1 MAKVKKII
9 NSPDTIVS
17 EVLDGIVLASNG
29 GLVREGEAPVLR
41 RAVKTPGKVGLVIG
55 GGSGHEPMY
64 SAFVGPGL
72 ADASVAGEIFAAPS
86 PDQIAT
92 AARAVDTGKG
102 VMFVYGNYAG
112 DVLNFDVASEILT
125 AEGIA
130 CRTVL
135 VADDAGVDIVPD
147 RRGIAGAVYQVKVA
161 GYACEASPTLD
172 KATALVERA
181 RDNIRT
187 LGVAVRPGSLPHT
200 GVPTFEIGDDE
211 VEVGM
216 GMHGER
222 GVARQK
228 LPSAD
233 ALVEDMVNRLKAD
246 LGLKSGERIAVLLN
260 NLGST
265 TFMELMIINR
275 KLRELLSKAAFAVAR
290 VDIGAYFTSQEM
302 AGFSLTLMR
311 LDAELEAALAAPA
324 SSPGFTQARGA
335 IM

>member
-9 NSPDTIVS
+9 NAPDTIVS

-29 GLVREGEAPVLR
+29 GLVREADAPVLR
-41 RAVKTPGKVGLVIG
+41 RAVKTAGKVGLVIG

-64 SAFVGPGL
+64 SAFVGHGL

-92 AARAVDTGKG
+92 AARVVDAGKG

-112 DVLNFDVASEILT
+112 DVLNFDVASEILV

-135 VADDAGVDIVPD
+135 VADDAAVDILAD

-161 GYACEASPTLD
+161 GYACERLPTLE

-181 RDNIRT
+181 KDNIRT

-211 VEVGM
+211 IEVGM

-228 LPSAD
+228 LPLAD
-233 ALVEDMVNRLKAD
+233 ALIEDMVNRLKAD

-275 KLRELLSKAAFAVAR
+275 KLRQLLSAARFAVAR
-290 VDIGAYFTSQEM
+290 ADLGAYFTSQEM
-302 AGFSLTLMR
+302 AGFSLTFMR
-311 LDAELEAALAAPA
+311 LDPELEAALAAPA
-324 SSPGFTQARGA
+324 SSPGFTQAGGA
-335 IM
+335 

>member
-9 NSPDTIVS
+9 NAPDTIVS

-29 GLVREGEAPVLR
+29 ELVREGDAPVLR

-64 SAFVGPGL
+64 SAFVGHGL

-92 AARAVDTGKG
+92 AARAVDAGKG

-112 DVLNFDVASEILT
+112 DVLNFDVASEILI

-135 VADDAGVDIVPD
+135 VADDAAVDIVAD

-161 GYACEASPTLD
+161 GYACERLPTLE

-181 RDNIRT
+181 KDNIRT

-211 VEVGM
+211 IEVGM

-228 LPSAD
+228 LPLAD

-275 KLRELLSKAAFAVAR
+275 KLRQLLSAAGFAVAR
-290 VDIGAYFTSQEM
+290 ADLGAHFTSQEM
-302 AGFSLTLMR
+302 AGFSLTFMR
-311 LDAELEAALAAPA
+311 LDPELEAALAAPA
-324 SSPGFTQARGA
+324 SSPGFTQAGGA
-335 IM
+335 